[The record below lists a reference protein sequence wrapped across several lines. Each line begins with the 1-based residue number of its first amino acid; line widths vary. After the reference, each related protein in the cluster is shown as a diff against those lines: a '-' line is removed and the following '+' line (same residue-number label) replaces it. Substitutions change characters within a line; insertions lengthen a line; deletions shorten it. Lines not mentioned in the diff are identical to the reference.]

1 MCLLARTLS
10 FILILFLVFWLEL
23 PVRCSVIHTIA
34 GILMWVLN
42 LMGVPLVFYCWEFE
56 KEIVLIALK
65 IGTSTPGL
73 FCFKIRIESVHT
85 Y

>member
-1 MCLLARTLS
+1 
-10 FILILFLVFWLEL
+10 
-23 PVRCSVIHTIA
+23 
-34 GILMWVLN
+34 MWVLN
-42 LMGVPLVFYCWEFE
+42 LMAVPLVFYCWEFE